1 MRTKAAALIG
11 IHATLTLALGL
22 GFAVSA
28 TDLPAGT
35 AGHRVVASDVGPH

>member
-11 IHATLTLALGL
+11 MHAALALALGL
-22 GFAVSA
+22 GTAVA

-35 AGHRVVASDVGPH
+35 AEHRVVASDVGPH